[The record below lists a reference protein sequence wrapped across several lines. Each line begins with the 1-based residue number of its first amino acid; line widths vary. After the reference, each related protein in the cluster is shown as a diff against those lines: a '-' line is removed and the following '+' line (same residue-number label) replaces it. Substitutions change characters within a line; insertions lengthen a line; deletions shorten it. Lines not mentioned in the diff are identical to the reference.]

1 MSADPTYDYLAS
13 GGMTDATPAADPTMQ
28 FLKSGGASAP
38 GQAGFDTP
46 IAQYL
51 HAQVS
56 GAMQNIGETG
66 RVLYDWGT
74 GKVHS
79 IADAD
84 ASAKA
89 YAAEHPA
96 YQPETES
103 GKTVAKVMG
112 SPLNPLNW
120 PSLVTEYAG
129 KGVTAGLDAAGVPSQ
144 ISTIAGPAVEATA
157 NVAGGAYGAAK
168 ALGLGGAPEAAVTAA
183 PATEPLSASGGSRPA
198 PFEPQDISGTKF
210 TVDNEPVEGGL
221 PPNISNDRAQILS
234 RVGLDKARE
243 SALSGDAKGAA
254 TDYQLTKF
262 DEPAGQ
268 AAKSQFEA
276 ERQALVNHAQGIVK
290 DTGGTLGT
298 DEDTLS
304 ARGQTIAAP
313 FDALRQYFDQQKQ
326 AAYDAAGERAAGK
339 PVGQMEGTQA
349 LLKDPDFTETLLAK
363 DQGGLLGSIQ
373 RQFSRFQELNPEGFT
388 VENAEN
394 FRKWLNQVW
403 TPDNSATIGK
413 VKGALDDDVLKGAG
427 EDIYGPARQVVQ
439 TEKQTLDNPS
449 GVAKLMDVDPKNP
462 LNRTT
467 AYEKIP
473 DTLTRLPAA
482 QFDNVVRT
490 LQAMPDAIQPQ
501 AQAALSEIKAHL
513 ANKVLDAGSSTQG
526 QWNAPGVSKV
536 LKANSAKLQSIF
548 EDQPEVLQKI
558 QDLDSAGKILKVDQS
573 YPGAAAQAANALKRG
588 LLSRS
593 LSRLG
598 ATAGAG
604 AGSILGPLGAA
615 GGAAAGEALGSSAG
629 ASMAE
634 RSALKQWQK
643 KTVKL
648 SDLMQGGGAP

>member
-1 MSADPTYDYLAS
+1 M
-13 GGMTDATPAADPTMQ
+13 
-28 FLKSGGASAP
+28 
-38 GQAGFDTP
+38 
-46 IAQYL
+46 
-51 HAQVS
+51 
-56 GAMQNIGETG
+56 
-66 RVLYDWGT
+66 
-74 GKVHS
+74 
-79 IADAD
+79 
-84 ASAKA
+84 
-89 YAAEHPA
+89 
-96 YQPETES
+96 
-103 GKTVAKVMG
+103 
-112 SPLNPLNW
+112 
-120 PSLVTEYAG
+120 
-129 KGVTAGLDAAGVPSQ
+129 
-144 ISTIAGPAVEATA
+144 
-157 NVAGGAYGAAK
+157 
-168 ALGLGGAPEAAVTAA
+168 
-183 PATEPLSASGGSRPA
+183 
-198 PFEPQDISGTKF
+198 
-210 TVDNEPVEGGL
+210 
-221 PPNISNDRAQILS
+221 
-234 RVGLDKARE
+234 
-243 SALSGDAKGAA
+243 
-254 TDYQLTKF
+254 
-262 DEPAGQ
+262 
-268 AAKSQFEA
+268 
-276 ERQALVNHAQGIVK
+276 
-290 DTGGTLGT
+290 
-298 DEDTLS
+298 
-304 ARGQTIAAP
+304 
-313 FDALRQYFDQQKQ
+313 
-326 AAYDAAGERAAGK
+326 
-339 PVGQMEGTQA
+339 
-349 LLKDPDFTETLLAK
+349 
-363 DQGGLLGSIQ
+363 
-373 RQFSRFQELNPEGFT
+373 
-388 VENAEN
+388 
-394 FRKWLNQVW
+394 
-403 TPDNSATIGK
+403 
-413 VKGALDDDVLKGAG
+413 LKGAG